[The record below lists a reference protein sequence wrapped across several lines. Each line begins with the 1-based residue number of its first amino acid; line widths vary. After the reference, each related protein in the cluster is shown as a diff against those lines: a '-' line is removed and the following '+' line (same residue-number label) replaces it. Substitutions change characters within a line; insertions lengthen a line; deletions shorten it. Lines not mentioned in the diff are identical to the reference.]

1 MKPSSGGKTPI
12 ENGHLKKTA
21 VLSAFKNCANVTR
34 ACEIADIARATFYG
48 WLKEDP
54 GFKASYEAARE
65 EAVQVLEDEAI
76 RRAYVGVERPVYQG
90 GKKVG
95 VVQEYSDTLLI
106 FLLKGARPQK
116 YRDNVRQEVTG
127 ADGAPLGP
135 RKVVIHIV
143 PTPSAED
150 SKATE

>member
-76 RRAYVGVERPVYQG
+76 KRATIG
-90 GKKVG
+90 G
-95 VVQEYSDTLLI
+95 SDTLLI
-106 FLLKGARPQK
+106 FLLKAARPQK
-116 YRDNVRQEVTG
+116 YRDYVRQEISGPNGGQVVHKFILEPVNVPRP
-127 ADGAPLGP
+127 ADQ
-135 RKVVIHIV
+135 
-143 PTPSAED
+143 S
-150 SKATE
+150 